1 MIKKNYIIIILV
13 IIGLLIGLTACDN
26 IDNTDKGDI
35 STEGNEDSTYQED
48 ASDKD
53 EEENL
58 FVYETDDQHNLLK
71 GFFLAYY
78 NGVLEDE
85 KYNVYYEKNED
96 TYLIIK
102 LSGYEYSLNK
112 ERMDV
117 QYADV
122 DITISES
129 EKETDNTFK
138 LKVFVSVE
146 GIRGFGGSEFYMLL
160 EQEND
165 LYKVISIDENSATYE
180 TLKGNVTSYME
191 EHGVS
196 YYESVDNWTRTEK
209 QY

>member
-1 MIKKNYIIIILV
+1 M
-13 IIGLLIGLTACDN
+13 GLLIGLTACNN

-48 ASDKD
+48 TSDKD

-58 FVYETDDQHNLLK
+58 FVYATDDMDSLLK
-71 GFFLAYY
+71 GFFLEYY

-85 KYNVYYEKNED
+85 KYNVYYAKNED

-102 LSGYEYSLNK
+102 LCGYEYSLHQ
-112 ERMDV
+112 EYVDIQHV
-117 QYADV
+117 DV
-122 DITISES
+122 DISIAES

-138 LKVFVSVE
+138 LRVYVSVE
-146 GIRGFGGSEFYMLL
+146 GIKGFGGSEFIILL

-165 LYKVISIDENSATYE
+165 LYKVISIDEESAEYE
-180 TLKGNVTSYME
+180 TLKGNVISYME

-196 YYESVDNWTRTEK
+196 YYESVDIWTSN
-209 QY
+209 